1 MPCGKSSSKS
11 KRSRDLPKKAN
22 EIWKK
27 VYQSAIDAGDSEDK
41 AARKAWGA
49 VEKSYK
55 KVGDKWVKRS
65 KKTVESG
72 QIIEYLRSLKNVL
85 NEQKRSVK
93 N

>member
-41 AARKAWGA
+41 AAKKAWGA

-55 KVGDKWVKRS
+55 KVGDKWIKRS
-65 KKTVESG
+65 KKSAEAN
-72 QIIEYLRSLKNVL
+72 QIVAYLRRLKNVI
-85 NEQKRSVK
+85 NEQEHSLKD
-93 N
+93 

>member
-1 MPCGKSSSKS
+1 MSCGRSSSKS
-11 KRSRDLPKKAN
+11 KNSRGLPKKAD

-27 VYQSAIDAGDSEDK
+27 VYQSAIDAGDSEEK
-41 AARKAWGA
+41 AAKKAWGA

-65 KKTVESG
+65 KKTIESQ

-85 NEQKRSVK
+85 SKEKHSLK

>member
-1 MPCGKSSSKS
+1 MPCRKSSSKS

-41 AARKAWGA
+41 AAKKAWGA
-49 VEKSYK
+49 IEKSYK
-55 KVGDKWVKRS
+55 KVGDKWIKRS
-65 KKTVESG
+65 KKSAEAN
-72 QIIEYLRSLKNVL
+72 QIVAYLRSLKNVL